1 MQIKTNKSQIEGTFE
16 EKINQL
22 EVYIEN
28 LREEIDF
35 RLSTINQKIESIYEI
50 LRNS

>member
-1 MQIKTNKSQIEGTFE
+1 MQIKTDKAQIEGTFE